1 MSHEQISLVD
11 WAAFAETRGSLGTSF
26 MRILGYFFEDG
37 LKSIGQ
43 IEQAMRL
50 DNAAG
55 LILPAHTLKSEARQ
69 FGGERLG
76 QLAED
81 IEMHGRNCVES
92 RQAPSQFVAQ
102 VVALRPLFAE
112 TMAAIERESNPLASR
127 RAPGAPGGFGRR
139 VA

>member
-1 MSHEQISLVD
+1 
-11 WAAFAETRGSLGTSF
+11 

-43 IEQAMRL
+43 IEQAMRM

-112 TMAAIERESNPLASR
+112 TMAAIEREANPLASR
-127 RAPGAPGGFGRR
+127 RAPGGPGGFGRR